1 MGKIQLTEGQY
12 ERLKKNLIRNVL
24 NEQDLLTLIGGPIGP
39 VLSATKNLYDYVNIS
54 NRDDDANPYAPLQ
67 TKNSFYYQVPSNSW
81 RNLYNYLQGLYPGK
95 VRSGTI
101 DGSEYYAVGE
111 YGVYTVTF
119 WEVLD
124 SSDAEDASSVVVTVK
139 GVKKAFGWCP
149 NGTKPPS
156 SFSNDTQV
164 GPAVGGGKCRDL
176 ESILPQPTSQKS
188 NLTPAAF
195 NTLLAKLRKVD
206 PSFEIQQSQL
216 YKTKE
221 GTGILKIADPKEI
234 FAFYQDLKTTNNVF
248 VLADI
253 NNVRTKYTVPSDG
266 APYNG
271 EELSDYY
278 VKGPNNKF
286 TTIAQIVGAS
296 KATPSGAKPVSG
308 GASPKPKPKPKPVQ
322 KINYADYG
330 L

>member
-39 VLSATKNLYDYVNIS
+39 VLSGVKSFFDYTESATS
-54 NRDDDANPYAPLQ
+54 DDDSNPYAPLQ
-67 TKNSFYYQVPSNSW
+67 YRNYFKYRVPSNSW
-81 RNLYNYLQGLYPGK
+81 KNLYNYLQGLYPGK
-95 VRSGTI
+95 VRSGTS
-101 DGSEYYAVGE
+101 DGSEWYAVGE
-111 YGVYTVTF
+111 KGVYSVEF
-119 WEVLD
+119 WETLD
-124 SSDAEDASSVVVTVK
+124 SDDASVVSSITVNVK
-139 GVKKAFGWCP
+139 GVKKGFGWCP

-164 GPAVGGGKCRDL
+164 GPAIGGGKCRDL
-176 ESILPQPTSQKS
+176 GSILPQPTSQKS
-188 NLTPAAF
+188 NLTTDAF
-195 NTLLAKLRKVD
+195 NTLLDKLQKVD
-206 PSFEIQQSQL
+206 PSFTMKQSSF
-216 YKTKE
+216 YKNND
-221 GTGILKIADPKEI
+221 GSGIFKIADAKEI
-234 FAFYQDLKTTNNVF
+234 FAFYQDLKTTKNVF

-253 NNVRTKYTVPSDG
+253 NGERFQYTVPFEG

-271 EELSDYY
+271 EELSDYV
-278 VKGPNNKF
+278 VKGPKGF

-296 KATPSGAKPVSG
+296 KATPSGVKPVSG

>member
-39 VLSATKNLYDYVNIS
+39 VLSGVKSFFDYTESATS
-54 NRDDDANPYAPLQ
+54 DDDSNPYAPLQ
-67 TKNSFYYQVPSNSW
+67 YRNYFTYRVPSNSW
-81 RNLYNYLQGLYPGK
+81 KNLYNYLQKLYPGD
-95 VRSGTI
+95 VRQGTS
-101 DGSEYYAVGE
+101 DGSEWYAVGE
-111 YGVYTVTF
+111 KGVYSVEF
-119 WEVLD
+119 WETLD
-124 SSDAEDASSVVVTVK
+124 SDDASVVSSITVNVK
-139 GVKKAFGWCP
+139 GVKKGFGWCP

-164 GPAVGGGKCRDL
+164 GPAIGGGKCRDL
-176 ESILPQPTSQKS
+176 ESILPQPKSQKS
-188 NLTPAAF
+188 NLTEAAF
-195 NTLLAKLRKVD
+195 NTLSDKLKKVD
-206 PSFEIQQSQL
+206 PSFTFKQSSF
-216 YKTKE
+216 YKKN
-221 GTGILKIADPKEI
+221 GTGILKIANSGDSI
-234 FAFYQDLKTTNNVF
+234 AFYQDLKTTNNVF
-248 VLADI
+248 VFADV
-253 NNVRTKYTVPSDG
+253 NGVETKYTVPSDG

-278 VKGPNNKF
+278 VVGPNKKF

-296 KATPSGAKPVSG
+296 KATPSGAKPVSS

>member
-24 NEQDLLTLIGGPIGP
+24 NEQDLLTLFGGPIGP
-39 VLSATKNLYDYVNIS
+39 AISAAKALYDYTKTS
-54 NRDDDANPYAPLQ
+54 NSDNDLNPYAPLSY
-67 TKNSFYYQVPSNSW
+67 KNSFYYQVPSNSW
-81 RNLYNYLQGLYPGK
+81 KNLLNYLQGLYPGQ
-95 VRSGTI
+95 VEIGTKQ
-101 DGSEYYAVGE
+101 GSEYYRVGQK
-111 YGVYTVTF
+111 GVHTVSF
-119 WEVLD
+119 WENLNAND
-124 SSDAEDASSVVVTVK
+124 AGNTSSIMVRVK
-139 GVKKAFGWCP
+139 DVPKGFGWCP

-164 GPAVGGGKCRDL
+164 GPAIGGGKCVDL
-176 ESILPQPTSQKS
+176 GSILPQPPSQKS

-195 NTLLAKLRKVD
+195 NTLLAKLKKVD
-206 PSFEIQQSQL
+206 SSFTIEQSQV

-221 GTGILKIADPKEI
+221 GTGILKIANSNGS

-248 VLADI
+248 VFAEVNGDK
-253 NNVRTKYTVPSDG
+253 TKYTVPSDG

-278 VKGPNNKF
+278 VKGPDNKF

-308 GASPKPKPKPKPVQ
+308 GASPKPKPKPVQ